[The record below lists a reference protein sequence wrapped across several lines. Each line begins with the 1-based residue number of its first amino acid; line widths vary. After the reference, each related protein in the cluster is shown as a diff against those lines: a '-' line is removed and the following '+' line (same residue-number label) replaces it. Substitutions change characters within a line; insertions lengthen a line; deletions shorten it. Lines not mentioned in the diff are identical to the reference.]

1 MRNRKEAVAIVF
13 ANAHTVIGSSSTK
26 WGISIVEIDGR
37 DNKGKEI
44 KKLTSSANENLIH
57 RSCTFYGTLYALK
70 EICKVSY
77 AGGGGAEGEGCQQE
91 TKRSI
96 LTSF

>member
-1 MRNRKEAVAIVF
+1 M
-13 ANAHTVIGSSSTK
+13 
-26 WGISIVEIDGR
+26 
-37 DNKGKEI
+37 
-44 KKLTSSANENLIH
+44 LTSSADENLIH

-70 EICKVSY
+70 EICKVGY
-77 AGGGGAEGEGCQQE
+77 AGRGGGGGDEGEGCQQE

>member
-1 MRNRKEAVAIVF
+1 M
-13 ANAHTVIGSSSTK
+13 
-26 WGISIVEIDGR
+26 
-37 DNKGKEI
+37 
-44 KKLTSSANENLIH
+44 LTSSANENLIH

-70 EICKVSY
+70 EICKVGY
-77 AGGGGAEGEGCQQE
+77 AGGGGGDEGEGCQQE